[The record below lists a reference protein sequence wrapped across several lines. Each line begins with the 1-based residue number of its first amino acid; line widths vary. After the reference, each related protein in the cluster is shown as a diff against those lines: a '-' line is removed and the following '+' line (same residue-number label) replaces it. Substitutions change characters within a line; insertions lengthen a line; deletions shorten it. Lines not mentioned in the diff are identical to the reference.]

1 MTDSENEK
9 RSERDSVFQRNRNN
23 ANEFDECYVFRSTD
37 GVNWKRE
44 VGPFPHAEG
53 LSRAEVEERRVK
65 EYEEATRQPN
75 GSYRTYSFLIRCYKP
90 EEDVPNNLSTLRD

>member
-1 MTDSENEK
+1 MAG
-9 RSERDSVFQRNRNN
+9 F
-23 ANEFDECYVFRSTD
+23 
-37 GVNWKRE
+37 E
-44 VGPFPHAEG
+44 VITEAARRG
-53 LSRAEVEERRVK
+53 LSRAEAEERRVK